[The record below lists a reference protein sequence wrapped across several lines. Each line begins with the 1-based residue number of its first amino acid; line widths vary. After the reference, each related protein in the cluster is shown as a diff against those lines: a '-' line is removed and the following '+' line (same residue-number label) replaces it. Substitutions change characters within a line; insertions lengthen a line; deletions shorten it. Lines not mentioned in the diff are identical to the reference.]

1 MQMSPARLPSA
12 STVGR
17 QEANALLYRSRRT
30 VECRRIL
37 FTSPGT
43 AMIPNPLTNHPCQ
56 CFKATLVENASGND
70 VSKPNPPHCPSAG
83 NKRYGV
89 AVLKGVRFD

>member
-1 MQMSPARLPSA
+1 
-12 STVGR
+12 
-17 QEANALLYRSRRT
+17 
-30 VECRRIL
+30 
-37 FTSPGT
+37 
-43 AMIPNPLTNHPCQ
+43 MIPNPLTNHPCQ